1 MKINRLALALCSLF
15 FLLPTI
21 TIAQNRS
28 LDKADADAL
37 VYEQLANNTGGEHFI
52 RNIELN
58 KKILTSTAENNVK
71 LLKGNSFQINS
82 LTSDVYIDYSK
93 KKPLYDQRYPLES
106 MVNTLMNVVDNSYL
120 LKITHN
126 QYGNVKKTF
135 TIPLHSIF
143 YVLDANMDSY
153 CSVTKI
159 DKDLIQAILVFHNPR
174 KNYIHM
180 FLLDIPSDQ
189 MFKDKG
195 VFSAKLYTNIPQED
209 VKSIIR
215 TSK

>member
-1 MKINRLALALCSLF
+1 MKINRFALALCSLF
-15 FLLPTI
+15 FLLPKI
-21 TIAQNRS
+21 TVAQNRS
-28 LDKADADAL
+28 LDKAEADAL

-58 KKILTSTAENNVK
+58 KKILTSTAEDNVK
-71 LLKGNSFQINS
+71 LLKGKSFQINS
-82 LTSDVYIDYSK
+82 LTSDIYIDYSK
-93 KKPLYDQRYPLES
+93 KQPIFDKRYPLES
-106 MVNTLMNVVDNSYL
+106 MVNALMNVVDNSYQ

-143 YVLDANMDSY
+143 YVLDVNMNSY

-159 DKDLIQAILVFHNPR
+159 DKDLMQATLVFNNP
-174 KNYIHM
+174 KNNYIHM